1 MDKEKDIIG
10 ENHIGTSAQTP
21 LREDAF
27 LLSDEEKIARIEKS
41 MTDIMLTLGLD
52 LSDDS
57 LKGTPRRVAKAYV
70 KELFGGSLQSLP
82 FEIPTS
88 QCETCVPAGFS

>member
-57 LKGTPRRVAKAYV
+57 LKGTPRRVAK
-70 KELFGGSLQSLP
+70 SLCKRT
-82 FEIPTS
+82 F
-88 QCETCVPAGFS
+88 